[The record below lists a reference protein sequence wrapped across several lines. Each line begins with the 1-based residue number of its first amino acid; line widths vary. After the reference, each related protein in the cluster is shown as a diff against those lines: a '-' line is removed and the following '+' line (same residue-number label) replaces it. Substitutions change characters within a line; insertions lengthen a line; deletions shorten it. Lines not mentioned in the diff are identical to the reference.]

1 MPTGRRVITRSMIE
15 GLNQDKSIVSCVYR
29 RVLHTLKPEHTVS
42 GIPEAGYRWWN
53 IDIDQNQ
60 WSHKISLCH
69 PMVTIVL
76 DYHTRPSPTKV
87 LWVIK
92 SQSCHYC
99 HPIWSWC
106 VKYRAK
112 AGVSHIV
119 SLDPFSRGH
128 LDVVS
133 TTWFLHLRE
142 RCFLVLCTLTRC
154 RSTPRMERV
163 DDSKATSPS
172 LEGHEDLHSELSRYK
187 GIKTQ
192 SLKALKL

>member
-1 MPTGRRVITRSMIE
+1 MLEIYRGMLPINKSLSIAVFARPKPMESQNLPMPPDGYYSV
-15 GLNQDKSIVSCVYR
+15 GL
-29 RVLHTLKPEHTVS
+29 
-42 GIPEAGYRWWN
+42 
-53 IDIDQNQ
+53 
-60 WSHKISLCH
+60 SHKAFANQSVVSHQVLELPLLSPNSI
-69 PMVTIVL
+69 MVCQI
-76 DYHTRPSPTKV
+76 
-87 LWVIK
+87 
-92 SQSCHYC
+92 QS
-99 HPIWSWC
+99 
-106 VKYRAK
+106 KG
-112 AGVSHIV
+112 GVSHIV
-119 SLDPFSRGH
+119 SLDPLSRGH